1 MIDFSPFRN
10 RKFAFVYLRLIVMG
24 CCFCY
29 NKGKYR
35 DASAEKRSGREK
47 EEEIL
52 YFFEKLPCLRKNV
65 GLSQDA
71 LAKQLGVSRQ
81 AISKWESGIAYPDLE
96 KVQALCALFGCS
108 ADALL
113 NPAIEDP
120 ALPAKGEIF
129 PSAVGENIK
138 RVRMGE
144 GMAQETLAERLN
156 VSRQSVSKWETGLAV
171 PKTETLIAMLP
182 IFRCSMDELL
192 LPLPKSDEAPVEAGF
207 ASEEAVAE
215 PIVPTEQIAEAK
227 SVLRKKRP
235 LWIAAAGVLL
245 LSAFLIIFL
254 CVRLGKQR
262 GESVLPTDT
271 DPTDSTVTVD
281 DTETAE
287 PQETPIVIWDGSADT
302 SWYSSKYAEFEIS
315 TPQQLAG
322 LARLVNWDGVDFANK
337 TIRLQ
342 ADLRFDAMHHWTPI
356 GSDEAHAFCG
366 TFDGNGHEISG
377 LTVSGSGSVGLFGV
391 VWGGTVKN
399 VVLKNASVQGGE
411 DVGGICGLALSKT
424 TENPV
429 TVHNCR
435 AEAVEVSGVQ
445 SVGGIVGRLCAQN
458 GTAVI
463 ERCDF
468 SGKVRGDGLV
478 GGICG
483 SSEANGTGAT
493 GKVINCLGGGEVY
506 NSAPV
511 DTTAGGFGGV
521 LGKGSATG
529 KGRIAVER
537 CIHEGAVCQGTDAK
551 SVGGIVGDISSP
563 NSGFADVKECYN
575 TGNVCSDT
583 DASVRV
589 GGIVGNASSY
599 GIVISDCYQSG
610 KIYAEYYCGGI
621 CGYFYGTGTDSA
633 IRRCVFLGDIVST
646 LDWID
651 ESILYGSNWKYFSYY
666 QSFGGI
672 AGYCNGG
679 VSGQRILVSC
689 YAKGKIT
696 AQYKGGLVGEQASGN
711 ARWYYSL
718 YCVET
723 AGDYTAYGARLAVT
737 ECGYFTAEE
746 GTDRWVFHERI
757 EWPQEHWD
765 TSGDIPVLIR

>member
-1 MIDFSPFRN
+1 
-10 RKFAFVYLRLIVMG
+10 MG

-29 NKGKYR
+29 NKSKYK
-35 DASAEKRSGREK
+35 DALAEKRSGREK

-52 YFFEKLPCLRKNV
+52 YFFEKLPCLRKNI

-120 ALPAKGEIF
+120 SLPPKGKIF

-138 RVRMGE
+138 RVRME
-144 GMAQETLAERLN
+144 RGMAQETLAERLN

-182 IFRCSMDELL
+182 IFCCSMDELL
-192 LPLPKSDEAPVEAGF
+192 LPLPKSDEDPVEVLF
-207 ASEEAVAE
+207 ASKEAAKE
-215 PIVPTEQIAEAK
+215 LIVPTEETAK
-227 SVLRKKRP
+227 FEPIGRKKRL

-245 LSAFLIIFL
+245 LSTLLIVFL
-254 CVRLGKQR
+254 CVRFGRQR
-262 GESVLPTDT
+262 GEPVLPTDT
-271 DPTDSTVTVD
+271 DPTDSTITVNS
-281 DTETAE
+281 TETSE
-287 PQETPIVIWDGSADT
+287 PQEVPTIIWDGSADT

-322 LARLVNWDGVDFANK
+322 LAILVNGDGVDFANK

-342 ADLRFDAMHHWTPI
+342 ADLRFDAMHLWTPI
-356 GSDEAHAFCG
+356 GSDQAHAFCG

-377 LTVSGSGSVGLFGV
+377 LTVSGDGSVGLFGV

-399 VVLKNASVQGGE
+399 IVLKNTSVQGSE
-411 DVGGICGLALSKT
+411 DVGSICGLALSRT

-429 TVHNCR
+429 TVSNCL
-435 AEAVEVSGVQ
+435 AEKVEVVGVQ

-458 GTAVI
+458 GTALI
-463 ERCDF
+463 EQCDF
-468 SGKVRGDGLV
+468 LGKVRGDGLV

-483 SSEANGTGAT
+483 SSEADGTSAT

-506 NSAPV
+506 NSASV
-511 DTTAGGFGGV
+511 DTTVGGFGGV

-529 KGRIAVER
+529 KGRIVVER
-537 CIHEGAVCQGTDAK
+537 CIHEGTVCRETDAK

-563 NSGFADVKECYN
+563 ASGFADVKECYN
-575 TGNVCSDT
+575 TGILCPNT
-583 DASVRV
+583 DASICV
-589 GGIVGNASSY
+589 GGIVGKASSY

-610 KIYAEYYCGGI
+610 KICAKYYCGGI

-646 LDWID
+646 LNWID
-651 ESILYGSNWKYFSYY
+651 ASILYGENWKYFSYY

-696 AQYKGGLVGEQASGN
+696 AQYKGGLVGEQGSGN
-711 ARWYYSL
+711 ARWYYSF

-737 ECGYFTAEE
+737 QCGYFTAEE
-746 GTDRWVFHERI
+746 GTDRWVFYERI
-757 EWPQEHWD
+757 EWSKEHWD